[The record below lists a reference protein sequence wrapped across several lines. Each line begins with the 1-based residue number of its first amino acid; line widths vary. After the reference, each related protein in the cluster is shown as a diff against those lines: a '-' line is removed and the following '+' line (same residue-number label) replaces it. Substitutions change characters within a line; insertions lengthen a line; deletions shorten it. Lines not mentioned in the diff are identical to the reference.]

1 MFADRNQVVL
11 PINLEIK
18 IPENDPVFKLVEICD
33 RLNYEKLEKEYLKK
47 WRKINPATMFRVIGF
62 SRNKVNRYIK
72 KLRNFQGCC

>member
-33 RLNYEKLEKEYLKK
+33 RLNYEKLEKEYLRK
-47 WRKINPATMFRVIGF
+47 WRKINPATMFRAIGF
-62 SRNKVNRYIK
+62 CQNKVNRHIEI
-72 KLRNFQGCC
+72 LCNLQDCC

>member
-33 RLNYEKLEKEYLKK
+33 RLNYEKL
-47 WRKINPATMFRVIGF
+47 
-62 SRNKVNRYIK
+62 
-72 KLRNFQGCC
+72 